1 MADPS
6 FDVVIVG
13 TGPGGY
19 VAAIR
24 ASQLGLK
31 TAVVEREHLGGICLN
46 WGCIPTKALLRVSEL
61 RHTLDRL
68 GDFGISVGEVSVDI
82 EKIVARSREVA
93 DQLSRGV
100 AYLMK
105 KNGITVI
112 EGHARLAGSGTLEV
126 TKEDGAVETV
136 RAAHI
141 ILATGARARVLPG
154 LEPDGETIWT
164 YKEAMVPAAH
174 PASLLVI
181 GAGAIGM
188 EFASFYADLGS
199 AVTVV
204 EILPRVLPV
213 EDEEI
218 SAAALKA
225 FEAQGMTIHTGA
237 RVNSLA
243 AKGGAV
249 QAAIETA
256 DGKTENVTFDRAI
269 LAAGIIGNVEDIGL
283 EGTGVVV
290 EKGHIQTD
298 PWMATGEPGV
308 YAIGDVTGPPWLAHK
323 ASHEGV
329 LCVEKIAG
337 VGGVHTAGHQPRA
350 GLHILPAPGRLGRAH
365 RSRGQGGGARGQ
377 GRALP
382 LHRQRQGDR
391 AGRARGHGQ
400 DRVRRGDRRAA
411 RRPHDRHRGDRA
423 DPGLHGRPLAG
434 VHRGGPCRD
443 DLPAPHIIRGD
454 ARIGA

>member
-1 MADPS
+1 MADAS

-31 TAVVEREHLGGICLN
+31 TAVVERERLGGICLN

-61 RHTLDRL
+61 RHTLGRL

-82 EKIVARSREVA
+82 EKVVAYSRGVA

-105 KNGITVI
+105 KNGVAVI
-112 EGHARLAGSGTLEV
+112 QGHARLAGPGALEV
-126 TKEDGAVETV
+126 TKEGGEAETV

-164 YKEAMVPAAH
+164 YKEAMVP
-174 PASLLVI
+174 PVQPKSLVVI

-204 EILPRVLPV
+204 ELLPRVLPV

-218 SAAALKA
+218 SAAARKA
-225 FEAQGMTIHTGA
+225 FE
-237 RVNSLA
+237 
-243 AKGGAV
+243 
-249 QAAIETA
+249 
-256 DGKTENVTFDRAI
+256 
-269 LAAGIIGNVEDIGL
+269 
-283 EGTGVVV
+283 
-290 EKGHIQTD
+290 
-298 PWMATGEPGV
+298 
-308 YAIGDVTGPPWLAHK
+308 
-323 ASHEGV
+323 
-329 LCVEKIAG
+329 
-337 VGGVHTAGHQPRA
+337 PRA
-350 GLHILPAPGRLGRAH
+350 
-365 RSRGQGGGARGQ
+365 
-377 GRALP
+377 
-382 LHRQRQGDR
+382 
-391 AGRARGHGQ
+391 
-400 DRVRRGDRRAA
+400 
-411 RRPHDRHRGDRA
+411 
-423 DPGLHGRPLAG
+423 
-434 VHRGGPCRD
+434 
-443 DLPAPHIIRGD
+443 
-454 ARIGA
+454 

>member
-31 TAVVEREHLGGICLN
+31 TAVVERERLGGICLN

-61 RHTLDRL
+61 RHTLGRL
-68 GDFGISVGEVSVDI
+68 GDFGITVGDVSVDI
-82 EKIVARSREVA
+82 EKVVAYSRKVA

-112 EGHARLAGSGTLEV
+112 EGHARLAGAGALEV

-154 LEPDGETIWT
+154 LEPDGEMIWT
-164 YKEAMVPAAH
+164 YKEAMVPPTQ

-204 EILPRVLPV
+204 EILP
-213 EDEEI
+213 
-218 SAAALKA
+218 AC
-225 FEAQGMTIHTGA
+225 
-237 RVNSLA
+237 
-243 AKGGAV
+243 
-249 QAAIETA
+249 
-256 DGKTENVTFDRAI
+256 
-269 LAAGIIGNVEDIGL
+269 AAGGGRGNLDRRPQGL
-283 EGTGVVV
+283 RSAR
-290 EKGHIQTD
+290 HD
-298 PWMATGEPGV
+298 HPHRRAR
-308 YAIGDVTGPPWLAHK
+308 D
-323 ASHEGV
+323 
-329 LCVEKIAG
+329 
-337 VGGVHTAGHQPRA
+337 QPR
-350 GLHILPAPGRLGRAH
+350 GERR
-365 RSRGQGGGARGQ
+365 RG
-377 GRALP
+377 
-382 LHRQRQGDR
+382 
-391 AGRARGHGQ
+391 AGRN
-400 DRVRRGDRRAA
+400 
-411 RRPHDRHRGDRA
+411 
-423 DPGLHGRPLAG
+423 
-434 VHRGGPCRD
+434 
-443 DLPAPHIIRGD
+443 
-454 ARIGA
+454 